1 MFVLS
6 VFIRVHPWPI
16 EVFRMIELR
25 AVEKIYR
32 RGSEEVH
39 ALRRIDLDIGKRE
52 FISIVGPSGSG
63 KSSLLHILGCLD
75 RPTKGTMKFD
85 GVNVEH
91 MSESELDDIRRK
103 KVGFVFQQF
112 YLMPGL
118 SVFENVSLPRIF
130 SKQKTDREKITE
142 LIGMVG
148 LKDRIGHTPNQLSG
162 GEMQRVAIA
171 RALVN
176 DPEIVLAD
184 EPTGNLDSEN
194 SDKIFELLKSL
205 HDVGYTIVMVTH
217 NKDLASRADRIITL
231 KDGKIQ

>member
-1 MFVLS
+1 
-6 VFIRVHPWPI
+6 
-16 EVFRMIELR
+16 MIELR

-39 ALRRIDLDIGKRE
+39 ALRGIDLDIGMKE

-75 RPTKGTMKFD
+75 KPTKGAMKVD
-85 GVNVEH
+85 NVNVERL
-91 MSESELDDIRRK
+91 SEKELDEIRRRK
-103 KVGFVFQQF
+103 IGFVFQQF

-130 SKQKTDREKITE
+130 SKQKIDHEKITE

-148 LKDRIGHTPNQLSG
+148 LQDRIRHFPNQLSG

-194 SDKIFELLKSL
+194 SEKIFELLKSL

-217 NKDLASRADRIITL
+217 NKDLASRADRLISL
-231 KDGKIQ
+231 KDGRIL